1 MEGLS
6 GRGCFQIDGDIDIPE
21 DDGLIIIAE
30 DRESPDNWPDVVDIH
45 SYHTLDRNFVLA
57 GEQVRLLICLSPN
70 KRGSDTFRPSE
81 NVVGQRSSRENEKFV
96 GGTNSVSH
104 SQYASTEKPKDK
116 NGEARE
122 NPHSQ
127 KNASTGESMPE
138 NDDQRKH
145 TDQLLQ
151 RFKDSHFFARIAESN
166 EPLWSERSAQEA
178 CFKLMETCKEK
189 LIGDSSDT
197 AQTLKDKNPT
207 TSVVI
212 DRGELHSPTSGG
224 VARGAAKCCSL
235 PNGEIVVILQVKVGV
250 EFMSDPVIE
259 ILQLDKYHERKSFF
273 ETQQVQ
279 PSFNKDPYKELL
291 NWLLPVNNARRSSAR
306 PLSPESN
313 SSPCPSM
320 RNSTS
325 KRSVSVSSASEL
337 FSFGHARSYSMSS
350 LQLNKG
356 LPEAVT
362 KTSARSSSVQ
372 EDQYQYSFR
381 SFNDIENSGHEK
393 LLSFRGVP
401 LVPERFSIQ
410 CGLEGLFTPG
420 RRWRR
425 KFDLIQPL
433 EIHSFCVDCNT
444 NDLLCVNVKN
454 VSPAYAP
461 DVVVFIDSIMVVFDK
476 VSSSGPPLPL
486 PVTCTESGND
496 YSLPN
501 LALRRGEEHSFI
513 LKPVTMLWKDPKVQT
528 HSNLRRRRT
537 STRAAKSCPLPLF
550 NTEWKYS
557 EAPAVQYAV
566 LVSCRCNYTDSKLFF
581 RHPVNWKPHF
591 ARDLLI
597 SVASD
602 TSSRTVASHGTHLPV
617 QAVSVQASNMTLD
630 DLTLTIMTPAP
641 APAPSKSHLSSF
653 PNQVKVTKDRPRA
666 DSISNQLAP
675 LFDVTPSSD
684 LSCTHLCMQTR
695 VPLGCVPSQST
706 VAVNLELL
714 PMTDGIITLDCLQIG
729 VKEKGCAYKPNH
741 ALKIVAASSA
751 PLL

>member
-6 GRGCFQIDGDIDIPE
+6 GRGCFQIDSDIDIPE

-30 DRESPDNWPDVVDIH
+30 DREFPDNWPDVVDIH
-45 SYHTLDRNFVLA
+45 SYHALDRNFVLA
-57 GEQVRLLICLSPN
+57 GEQVRVLLCLSPN
-70 KRGSDTFRPSE
+70 KRDSGTVRPSE
-81 NVVGQRSSRENEKFV
+81 NVVGQRSLRENEKFV

-104 SQYASTEKPKDK
+104 SKYASTDKQKDK
-116 NGEARE
+116 NGEARG
-122 NPHSQ
+122 NTHSQ
-127 KNASTGESMPE
+127 KNASTGESIPE

-166 EPLWSERSAQEA
+166 EPLWSERSAQDA
-178 CFKLMETCKEK
+178 RFKLVENCKEK

-197 AQTLKDKNPT
+197 AQTLKTKNST

-235 PNGEIVVILQVKVGV
+235 LNGDIVVILQVKVGV
-250 EFMSDPVIE
+250 EFMTDPVLE
-259 ILQLDKYHERKSFF
+259 ILHFNKYHERKPFF

-279 PSFNKDPYKELL
+279 ASFNKDPYKELL

-320 RNSTS
+320 RTSAS

-337 FSFGHARSYSMSS
+337 FSFGHVRSYSMSS
-350 LQLNKG
+350 LQANKG

-362 KTSARSSSVQ
+362 KTSARSSSVRSSSVQ

-381 SFNDIENSGHEK
+381 SFVDIGNSGHEK

-461 DVVVFIDSIMVVFDK
+461 DVVVFIDSIMVVFDE

-486 PVTCTESGND
+486 PVTCTESGNN

-513 LKPVTMLWKDPKVQT
+513 LKPVTTLWKNPKVQT
-528 HSNLRRRRT
+528 YSKLRRRRT
-537 STRAAKSCPLPLF
+537 SARAAGSCPLPF
-550 NTEWKYS
+550 SNTEWKYS

-566 LVSCRCNYTDSKLFF
+566 LVTCRCNYTDSKLFF
-581 RHPVNWKPHF
+581 RHPVNWRPHF
-591 ARDLLI
+591 ARDFLI

-602 TSSRTVASHGTHLPV
+602 MSRRTVASHGTHLPV
-617 QAVSVQASNMTLD
+617 QALSVQASNMTPD

-641 APAPSKSHLSSF
+641 AQSPLSSF
-653 PNQVKVTKDRPRA
+653 PNQVQATKDGPQA
-666 DSISNQLAP
+666 DSVSNQLAP
-675 LFDVTPSSD
+675 SD

-695 VPLGCVPSQST
+695 VPLGCVPSQSS

-714 PMTDGIITLDCLQIG
+714 PMTNGIITLDCLQIA
-729 VKEKGCAYKPNH
+729 VKEKGCAYKPKH
-741 ALKIVAASSA
+741 ALKIVAASTTS
-751 PLL
+751 LVIT